1 MRRSVL
7 SIIVALSVL
16 ACLSACGKDAVN
28 TAAEISVDR
37 QFPDSLVGAR
47 G

>member
-16 ACLSACGKDAVN
+16 ACLSACGKDA
-28 TAAEISVDR
+28 AAEISVDR